1 MNFTSL
7 IQKNRLIWKL
17 PGIIFALFFDVTKK
31 PTMKSKLFIVFVCAF
46 IGTNV
51 FSQMRLGVRAALT
64 SSTIHASD
72 VTQGNYQI
80 SSLST
85 AKVGFQ
91 GGLML
96 QIAYAGTYLQPE
108 FLLSSTGGEVQVKD
122 VNSTVV
128 ISQRFTKLDI
138 PLMIGKKF
146 GPLRLGLGPVASIIL
161 NKPSDAVDFSGTSIQ
176 NKFHNVTFGYQLDMG
191 LDLWKLALDLKYEGN
206 FSSLGNGVSI
216 GSNTYKFDSRNRQ
229 WIFGLGLFF

>member
-1 MNFTSL
+1 MKPKLL
-7 IQKNRLIWKL
+7 I
-17 PGIIFALFFDVTKK
+17 IIAFA
-31 PTMKSKLFIVFVCAF
+31 
-46 IGTNV
+46 V
-51 FSQMRLGVRAALT
+51 FSINAFSQIKLGVRAALT
-64 SSTIHASD
+64 SSTIHASS
-72 VTQGNYQI
+72 VAEGNYQI

-91 GGLML
+91 GGLIF

-128 ISQRFTKLDI
+128 INQRFTKLDI

-176 NKFHNVTFGYQLDMG
+176 NKFHNATFGYQLDMG

-206 FSSLGNGVSI
+206 FSTLGNGVTI

-229 WIFGLGLFF
+229 WIFGVALFF